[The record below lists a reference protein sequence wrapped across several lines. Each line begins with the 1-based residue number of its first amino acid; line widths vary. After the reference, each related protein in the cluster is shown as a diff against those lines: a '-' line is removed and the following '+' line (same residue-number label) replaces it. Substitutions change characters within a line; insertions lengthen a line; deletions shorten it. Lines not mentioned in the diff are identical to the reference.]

1 MILNTDMNNRDNKVL
16 AERYIKDIYS
26 NLDEFSLSKLHAT
39 LEYIAKN
46 AVASG
51 VSHYDDPAVAEQ
63 KNRRKKLAAEA
74 YKKLLPNILNA
85 INYLYELEYKRS
97 LIQKDYA
104 YFAAGKF
111 PEIESCMRKIA
122 AYLRLF
128 AISNVAIVH
137 HLWAWED
144 EKVDNSKP
152 VLLQIINQE
161 YPKYTHYVSRLKENQ
176 MEKGA
181 YFWKTDFEPIFQR
194 MFSDDVTQQVAGL
207 SLFFNVYHD
216 DGRGLIVARGEFEA
230 EPGQPTH
237 EEYPDFIIPLHMYE
251 KASKINH
258 RKVERDLKQEI
269 SGF

>member
-1 MILNTDMNNRDNKVL
+1 MNNRDNKVL